1 LEKILEIENN
11 SDFIREL
18 AEIRSG
24 FLEVIKDSAFEREM
38 TELIVCFLE
47 RLLKLKDNEICRDY
61 INIFNESAF
70 FA

>member
-18 AEIRSG
+18 PEIRRG
-24 FLEVIKDSAFEREM
+24 FSEVINDSAFERDM
-38 TELIVCFLE
+38 TELMVCFLE

-61 INIFNESAF
+61 INIYNESAF

>member
-1 LEKILEIENN
+1 LEKILEIEND

-24 FLEVIKDSAFEREM
+24 LLEVINNSPFERDMAERM
-38 TELIVCFLE
+38 VCFLE